1 MAKDLNIS
9 DLQLKYLELETLLD
23 ITNDLNSFEEI
34 PVLLQEILVKS
45 CAVLNASS
53 GLILIEDNNSNVLN
67 IGADFNIDISLSSL
81 AANTLNSLPKVEGDA
96 G

>member
-1 MAKDLNIS
+1 MSKDLNIS

-45 CAVLNASS
+45 CAVLNAS
-53 GLILIEDNNSNVLN
+53 
-67 IGADFNIDISLSSL
+67 
-81 AANTLNSLPKVEGDA
+81 
-96 G
+96 